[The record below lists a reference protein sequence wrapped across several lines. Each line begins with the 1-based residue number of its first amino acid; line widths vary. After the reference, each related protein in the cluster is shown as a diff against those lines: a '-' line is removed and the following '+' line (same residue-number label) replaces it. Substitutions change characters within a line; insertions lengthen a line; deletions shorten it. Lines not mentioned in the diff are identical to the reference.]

1 MLILVS
7 FFVMKKIIYVSS
19 EKYISTKKIYNHQ
32 KNTTD
37 DSIERNRF
45 FLKIESIFWWIVK
58 DRRLFW
64 YICTRQKNIWS
75 YTIDFYFPELLLW
88 IKIYDNYFKDIDKYQ
103 RYKDTELL
111 KIWILIVRFS
121 YEEIKKDILRVI
133 IELKQIIKERREVGI

>member
-1 MLILVS
+1 M
-7 FFVMKKIIYVSS
+7 
-19 EKYISTKKIYNHQ
+19 
-32 KNTTD
+32 
-37 DSIERNRF
+37 
-45 FLKIESIFWWIVK
+45 
-58 DRRLFW
+58 FW

>member
-103 RYKDTELL
+103 RYKDTELF